1 MKNPAVVALITLLAG
16 GCTLSDVEAVPEADS
31 PTETSVELGNVA
43 DLGNAA
49 DLGSAAEWIGATT
62 SGIQVTVRPD
72 PIPLRV
78 GVTVFQISFVD
89 DVPDDIPVSID
100 VISPEMPVM
109 GLMRY
114 PAEPSGP
121 NTYTASAEISMDGA
135 WEIYVNLG
143 DGTDSAPFAFGVQ
156 LGDVDGNNHT
166 GGHDQTVGVANAP
179 ATHEIGDREAES
191 HVAHDHSASE

>member
-16 GCTLSDVEAVPEADS
+16 GCSLSDVEAVPEADS

-43 DLGNAA
+43 DLGSVADLGNVA

-62 SGIQVTVRPD
+62 SGIRVTVRPD
-72 PIPLRV
+72 PIPIRV
-78 GVTVFQISFVD
+78 GVTVFQISFAD
-89 DVPDDIPVSID
+89 DVPDDISVSID

-156 LGDVDGNNHT
+156 
-166 GGHDQTVGVANAP
+166 Q
-179 ATHEIGDREAES
+179 
-191 HVAHDHSASE
+191 

>member
-16 GCTLSDVEAVPEADS
+16 ACTLSDVEAVPEADS
-31 PTETSVELGNVA
+31 PTETSVELGN
-43 DLGNAA
+43 AA
-49 DLGSAAEWIGATT
+49 DLGSVAEWIGATT

-72 PIPLRV
+72 PIPVRV
-78 GVTVFQISFVD
+78 GVTVFQISFED
-89 DVPDDIPVSID
+89 DIPDDIPVSID

-109 GLMRY
+109 GLLRY

-143 DGTDSAPFAFGVQ
+143 DGTDSAPFAFGVHQ
-156 LGDVDGNNHT
+156 
-166 GGHDQTVGVANAP
+166 
-179 ATHEIGDREAES
+179 
-191 HVAHDHSASE
+191 